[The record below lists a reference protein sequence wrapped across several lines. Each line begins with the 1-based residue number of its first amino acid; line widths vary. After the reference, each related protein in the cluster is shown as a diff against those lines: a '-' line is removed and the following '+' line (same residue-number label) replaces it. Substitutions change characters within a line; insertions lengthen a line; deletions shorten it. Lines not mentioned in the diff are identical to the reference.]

1 MPNTMDSDAAP
12 RFAARMTLDTD
23 GGASLG
29 ETRVRLLEAIDRH
42 GSINQA
48 AKAVPLSYKAAWD
61 AIDTLNNLAPQ
72 PLVERVTGG
81 RQGGGTRLTDYGRR
95 VVAMY
100 RALESEYQTVLDRV
114 AAHLPDA
121 GASDVR
127 AFRQLMRRASMRSSA
142 RNQFHGRIVG
152 LRDGRVDYE
161 VRLALDDATEIVAVI
176 TQASAENLGLAIG
189 QEVLALVKSSSVL
202 VATDRAMR
210 VTARNQLWGEVSAV
224 HPGAV
229 NDEVVIALPGGR
241 SVAAVVTHGSVEAL
255 GLVPGMAAGALFKSS
270 AVILATYD

>member
-1 MPNTMDSDAAP
+1 MDSDAAP

-29 ETRVRLLEAIDRH
+29 ETRVRLLEAIARH

-100 RALESEYQTVLDRV
+100 RALETEYQTVLDRV

-121 GASDVR
+121 GASDVC

-152 LRDGRVDYE
+152 LRDGQVDYE

-176 TQASAENLGLAIG
+176 TRASAENLGLRIG

-210 VTARNQLWGEVSAV
+210 VTARNQLWGEVTAV